1 MIKKTWNIILTVL
14 LLGVVITTG
23 FLWQEKEFMATT
35 GENTLTVVIDPGH
48 GGRDPGKEGVNGV
61 LEKDIN
67 LAIALYLKECY
78 EREGINVILTRTED
92 VGLYEEDDNN
102 KKSSD
107 MKKRCEI
114 VENAKPDIVISIH
127 QNSYIDEA
135 VNGAQVFHYEGSE
148 NGRILATYIQ
158 NRLGLIEG
166 MNKRPVKANNEYYI
180 LRNTSFPTVIVECGF
195 LSNKMEAGLL
205 CDEVY
210 QQSVANAIFMG
221 TLDFLKTND

>member
-92 VGLYEEDDNN
+92 VGLYEEGDNN

-135 VNGAQVFHYEGSE
+135 VNGAQVFHYEGS
-148 NGRILATYIQ
+148 
-158 NRLGLIEG
+158 
-166 MNKRPVKANNEYYI
+166 
-180 LRNTSFPTVIVECGF
+180 
-195 LSNKMEAGLL
+195 
-205 CDEVY
+205 
-210 QQSVANAIFMG
+210 
-221 TLDFLKTND
+221 

>member
-78 EREGINVILTRTED
+78 ERVGINVILTRTED

-114 VENAKPDIVISIH
+114 VENAKPDMVISIH

-205 CDEVY
+205 CDEEY

>member
-78 EREGINVILTRTED
+78 ERVGINVILTRTED

-127 QNSYIDEA
+127 QNSYIDEE

-205 CDEVY
+205 CDEEY